1 MSKKETAA
9 SDLTNTK
16 ALVSTLDHPHIELNK
31 SVNKDEAKVK
41 DVLTFTVLVTNTGAI
56 DAQKAILKDVLPK
69 ELKFVLGS
77 VFVDGV
83 SQPNAHISSGVPLGT
98 VLTEQLVAV
107 TFQAQI
113 VNIPPDEI
121 VKNTAKVTFEFE
133 SMPGAPVTNG
143 EAISNET
150 RTKLI
155 VRPLTNCEKSQAT
168 VEFSIAEQEKAV
180 QALLDVEA
188 EKGRAAHQAVK
199 DGKIASG
206 EQQLIDDSKNRTTTA
221 LAALSQELANK
232 RTANQDLCKGCK

>member
-1 MSKKETAA
+1 MSKKETTA
-9 SDLTNTK
+9 SNLTNTK
-16 ALVSTLDHPHIELNK
+16 ALVSTLDRPHIEVNK
-31 SVNKDEAKVK
+31 SVNKEEAKVK
-41 DVLTFTVLVTNTGAI
+41 DVLTFTVLVTNTGAV

-98 VLTEQLVAV
+98 IVPEQLVAV
-107 TFQAQI
+107 TFQAKI

-121 VKNTAKVTFEFE
+121 VKNKAKVNFEYE
-133 SMPGAPVTNG
+133 SVPGAPVTKG

-150 RTKLI
+150 RTKLL

-188 EKGRAAHQAVK
+188 EKGRAAHQAVE
-199 DGKIASG
+199 DGKIASE
-206 EQQLIDDSKNRTTTA
+206 EQQLIDDSKNRTVTA
-221 LAALSQELANK
+221 LTALSQVLASK